1 MLMKLPSGSYHIA
14 ADVDAAGHKEA
25 NVRVPAS
32 GQRVLLMSFPNAG
45 GEVTKKVNDRIAL
58 R

>member
-1 MLMKLPSGSYHIA
+1 M
-14 ADVDAAGHKEA
+14 

-32 GQRVLLMSFPNAG
+32 GQHVAMFSFPNAG
-45 GEVTKKVNDRIAL
+45 GEITKPVEAPRIAS

>member
-1 MLMKLPSGSYHIA
+1 MEM
-14 ADVDAAGHKEA
+14 

-32 GQRVLLMSFPNAG
+32 GQRVVTMRFPNAG
-45 GEVTKKVNDRIAL
+45 GEVSGPFNDRIAL